1 MNDEKTTVLPNERQY
16 DDDSIIRPS
25 GPSGATIGLG
35 IVIAIFGAMVL
46 LFSINDVL
54 NAMWKTFFG
63 DSGLGGAVLV
73 GGFGVILIVAAV
85 VWSLVKFM
93 RDRKNDDYTGM
104 DDSDDSTG
112 STEKTEEIRTA
123 DINDFEK

>member
-1 MNDEKTTVLPNERQY
+1 MNDDKTTVLPNERQHG
-16 DDDSIIRPS
+16 DDSIIRPS

-35 IVIAIFGAMVL
+35 VVIAIFGAMVL
-46 LFSINDVL
+46 LFSIDDVL
-54 NAMWKTFFG
+54 NAMWKTLF
-63 DSGLGGAVLV
+63 DESGFGGAILI
-73 GGFGVILIVAAV
+73 GGSGVILIVAAV

-93 RDRKNDDYTGM
+93 KDRKDDEYTAM
-104 DDSDDSTG
+104 DDADDFTG

>member
-1 MNDEKTTVLPNERQY
+1 MNDEKTTVLPNEWQY
-16 DDDSIIRPS
+16 DDDSIIRPA

-46 LFSINDVL
+46 LFSIDDVL
-54 NAMWKTFFG
+54 NAIWKTFFG
-63 DSGLGGAVLV
+63 GSGLGVAVLV

>member
-16 DDDSIIRPS
+16 GDDSIIRPA
-25 GPSGATIGLG
+25 GPSGATIGMG

-46 LFSINDVL
+46 LFSIDDVL

-63 DSGLGGAVLV
+63 DSGLVGAVLV

-93 RDRKNDDYTGM
+93 RDRRNDDCTGM
-104 DDSDDSTG
+104 DDSDDFTG